1 MIRQASLITLA
12 IFCSFC
18 STSFVTSPNV
28 SEVSSKRM
36 VWWEIPGGFITRD
49 DSLQPVSVSFV
60 DICDETSWEFS
71 WMNAVEPAVEELL
84 SSVFAWSSGVVI
96 VSILFCEFAIR
107 VKISS
112 ALGFRG
118 IALSVVFGCG
128 WVAAGWKFWSI
139 SRPFS
144 ESRRISVWRTS
155 IILRFMSSFSSG
167 FDFFSKLLRECSN
180 LKEAQQ
186 SFEEYVGQSYLK
198 NSSIHCRRWDVCKW
212 SFFERIWKSSNV
224 FDRSRVCVL
233 SIYDLNLR

>member
-1 MIRQASLITLA
+1 MIRQVSLITLT

-18 STSFVTSPNV
+18 STSFVTSLDV
-28 SEVSSKRM
+28 SEISSKRM
-36 VWWEIPGGFITRD
+36 IWWEISDEFITRD
-49 DSLQPVSVSFV
+49 DLLQPVSILFI

-71 WMNAVEPAVEELL
+71 WMNAVESVVEKLL
-84 SSVFAWSSGVVI
+84 SSVFAWSSRVVI
-96 VSILFCEFAIR
+96 VSILFCEFAIQ

-112 ALGFRG
+112 ALRFRE
-118 IALSVVFGCG
+118 IVLSVVFDCE
-128 WVAAGWKFWSI
+128 WVVAEWKFWSI

-144 ESRRISVWRTS
+144 ESRRISIWRTS
-155 IILRFMSSFSSG
+155 IILRFMSLFSSE

-186 SFEEYVGQSYLK
+186 SFEEYVKQSYLK

-212 SFFERIWKSSNV
+212 SFFERIRKSSNV

-233 SIYDLNLR
+233 LIYDLNLR